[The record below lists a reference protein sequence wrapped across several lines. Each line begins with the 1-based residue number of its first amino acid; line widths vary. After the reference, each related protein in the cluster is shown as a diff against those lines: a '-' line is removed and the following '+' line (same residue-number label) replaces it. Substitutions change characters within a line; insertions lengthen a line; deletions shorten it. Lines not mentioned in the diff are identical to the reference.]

1 MKMEN
6 YSIEEALRVCRELFK
21 ILEETTKFTGLRVG
35 GGFLRDC
42 DNGVVPKDIDIYVV
56 EPRTLQEVTIRNRVR
71 VVPRAVD
78 EDTIE
83 VNVIRFF
90 NAIGHKKVRLGD
102 KEVNN
107 DYPNSFKVWES
118 CEFPEGHLPVNLI
131 VCNQEH
137 PCVFD
142 IGLCSISF
150 WNGDHGL
157 LYGPDYTRDKG
168 NKWLTLINIAD
179 PLLGHTIHEN
189 IISDGAVDRLVNHI
203 RRVMEKYPDH
213 KVKLSDNLI
222 SWVNLVGSN
231 TSHSVL
237 KVIERLQ
244 EENIIERP
252 GEILPAQAE
261 VIDWDALRLQHRE
274 ARARD
279 DAVVGVQAE
288 AANLRGEA
296 QVLPRLQGLFRD
308 WLIDEDFAGRGQ
320 GVLPRGV

>member
-56 EPRTLQEVTIRNRVR
+56 EPRTLQEVAIRNRVR
-71 VVPRAVD
+71 VVPMAVD

-150 WNGDHGL
+150 WNGDHSL
-157 LYGPDYTRDKG
+157 LYGPNYTRDKV

-179 PLLGHTIHEN
+179 PLLGHTVHEN

-213 KVKLSDNLI
+213 KVKLSDKLI

-296 QVLPRLQGLFRD
+296 QVLPRLQGIFRD

>member
-21 ILEETTKFTGLRVG
+21 ILEATTKFTGLRVG

-56 EPRTLQEVTIRNRVR
+56 EPRTLQQVTIRNRVR
-71 VVPRAVD
+71 VVPKEVD
-78 EDTIE
+78 EDTLE

-102 KEVNN
+102 NEVNN
-107 DYPNSFKVWES
+107 DYPAGFKVWET
-118 CEFPEGHLPVNLI
+118 CEVPEGHLPVNLI
-131 VCNQEH
+131 VCKQEH
-137 PCVFD
+137 PCTFD
-142 IGLCSISF
+142 IGLCCISF
-150 WNGDHGL
+150 WNGDRTL
-157 LYGPDYTRDKG
+157 LYSPDYTRDKG
-168 NKWLTLINIAD
+168 NKWITLINIAD
-179 PLLGHTIHEN
+179 PLLGHTVHEA

-222 SWVNLVGSN
+222 AWVNLVGSN

-252 GEILPAQAE
+252 GEVLPAQAE
-261 VIDWDALRLQHRE
+261 VIDWDALRLQH
-274 ARARD
+274 
-279 DAVVGVQAE
+279 
-288 AANLRGEA
+288 
-296 QVLPRLQGLFRD
+296 
-308 WLIDEDFAGRGQ
+308 
-320 GVLPRGV
+320 